1 MNCLLFYLKKIILSL
16 SIAFFITTN
25 VFAAGSSSGG
35 DGGSSASKT
44 NYDKAVVHIKS
55 AKKLQKEILIHITQ
69 LSKISKTRLEK
80 IIRVKNKLIYS
91 KL

>member
-1 MNCLLFYLKKIILSL
+1 MKKIILSL

-35 DGGSSASKT
+35 DGGSSSTKT

-55 AKKLQKEILIHITQ
+55 AKKYEKKE
-69 LSKISKTRLEK
+69 
-80 IIRVKNKLIYS
+80 N
-91 KL
+91 